1 MYRRQVRRHQGTS
14 LGHKLSSIEHVLH
27 QPAWDGDNLPSG
39 IQRARRMLMTSAP
52 PLPRIG
58 LLDGELGAATS
69 GKRKEQQEECA
80 RNT

>member
-1 MYRRQVRRHQGTS
+1 
-14 LGHKLSSIEHVLH
+14 
-27 QPAWDGDNLPSG
+27 
-39 IQRARRMLMTSAP
+39 MLMTSAK

-80 RNT
+80 RST